1 MVQTCLRY
9 VIKPTGLPIV
19 NFDKEIT
26 ITAAALDCSASMT
39 DLSFVP
45 PASIAYNSAGS
56 ANLVIAPSYTTILA
70 HT

>member
-1 MVQTCLRY
+1 M
-9 VIKPTGLPIV
+9 IKPTGLPIV
-19 NFDKEIT
+19 NFDIEIT
-26 ITAAALDCSASMT
+26 ITAAALDCSASVA

-56 ANLVIAPSYTTILA
+56 ATLIIAASYTTIFA